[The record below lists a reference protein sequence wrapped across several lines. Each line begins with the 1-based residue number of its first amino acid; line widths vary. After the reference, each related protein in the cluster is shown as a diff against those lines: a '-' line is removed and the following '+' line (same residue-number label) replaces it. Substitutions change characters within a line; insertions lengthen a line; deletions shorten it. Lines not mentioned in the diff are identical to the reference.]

1 MFVAGK
7 LKKHFFL
14 KTTMTEDAFK
24 IFFKKIAF
32 LTIFG
37 LSSLLKQLTHSCNVI
52 FSVLFMMLYNSSF
65 ESVGE
70 CAHSIESY

>member
-37 LSSLLKQLTHSCNVI
+37 LSSLLKKIPGKYQVI
-52 FSVLFMMLYNSSF
+52 KGKVAMAFSVEVYYIY
-65 ESVGE
+65 GW
-70 CAHSIESY
+70 SIYYI